1 MTHDECGMKLIPEYC
16 GGLTK
21 NLELSKLVV
30 IYNYNYNY
38 NYKLIKHVPEWG
50 TPTTGTSTG
59 NAVTVGLL
67 FEARRRSAVPV
78 VNEWWE
84 KKECKYGSS
93 HTL

>member
-38 NYKLIKHVPEWG
+38 NYKLINK
-50 TPTTGTSTG
+50 
-59 NAVTVGLL
+59 
-67 FEARRRSAVPV
+67 ARTRMGYSYY
-78 VNEWWE
+78 W
-84 KKECKYGSS
+84 Y
-93 HTL
+93 